1 MMIGQIIRVNA
12 GFFDVQCEQKVYRL
26 RASGS
31 LRDQKI
37 IPIVGDYVKF
47 NVDGILLEVLER
59 RNVLIRPK
67 VANVDQVVI
76 VCALNEPKFSSLLLD
91 RFLAMIEAQNLDVII
106 LFTKADLF
114 DHQPFYDYQ
123 SQNYQCF
130 LIDNINENNHQNLIK
145 LLANKLSVFTGQSGV
160 GKSTTINK
168 LLNLDLKTNAIS
180 KSLGRGKHTTRVVEI
195 HQVDQIKIIDTPGFG
210 SIQVDL
216 TKQQLAT
223 AFKDFKIWAKQC
235 KFRSCLHYKEND
247 CFVKQQLNEKKL
259 LQQRYDNYLKI
270 LLNDLD
276 ENKY

>member
-1 MMIGQIIRVNA
+1 MIGQVLKVIA
-12 GFFDVQCEQKVYRL
+12 GFFDVESEQKIYRL

-31 LRDQKI
+31 LREQKI
-37 IPIVGDYVKF
+37 IPIVGDYVEF
-47 NVDGILLEVLER
+47 NPDGILLNVLDR
-59 RNVLIRPK
+59 QNVLIRPK
-67 VANVDQVVI
+67 VANVDQVAI
-76 VCALNEPKFSSLLLD
+76 VCALDEPKFSSLLLD
-91 RFLAMIEAQNLDVII
+91 RFLAIIESQNLDVII
-106 LFTKADLF
+106 LFTKADRF

-130 LIDNINENNHQNLIK
+130 LIDNNQDWIDQKLINLLTSK
-145 LLANKLSVFTGQSGV
+145 LTVFTGQSGV

-168 LLNLDLKTNAIS
+168 LLKLNLKTNAIS
-180 KSLGRGKHTTRVVEI
+180 KALGRGKHTTRVVEI
-195 HQVDQIKIIDTPGFG
+195 HHINNIKIIDTPGFG
-210 SIQVDL
+210 SIKVSL
-216 TKQQLAT
+216 TKQELAT
-223 AFKDFKIWAKQC
+223 SFKDFKIWAKQC

>member
-1 MMIGQIIRVNA
+1 MIGQIIRVNA
-12 GFFDVQCEQKVYRL
+12 GFFDVQSEQKVYRL
-26 RASGS
+26 RASGT

-59 RNVLIRPK
+59 QNVLIRPK

-130 LIDNINENNHQNLIK
+130 LIDNINENNHQDLIK
-145 LLANKLSVFTGQSGV
+145 LLTNKLSVFTGQSGV

-180 KSLGRGKHTTRVVEI
+180 KALGRGKHTTRVVEI

-223 AFKDFKIWAKQC
+223 AFKDFKI
-235 KFRSCLHYKEND
+235 
-247 CFVKQQLNEKKL
+247 
-259 LQQRYDNYLKI
+259 
-270 LLNDLD
+270 
-276 ENKY
+276 

>member
-1 MMIGQIIRVNA
+1 MIGQVLKVIA
-12 GFFDVQCEQKVYRL
+12 GFFDVESEQKIYRL

-31 LRDQKI
+31 LREQKI
-37 IPIVGDYVKF
+37 IPIVGDYVEF
-47 NVDGILLEVLER
+47 NPDGILLNVLDR
-59 RNVLIRPK
+59 QNVLIRPK
-67 VANVDQVVI
+67 VANVDQVAI
-76 VCALNEPKFSSLLLD
+76 VCALDEPKFSSLLLD
-91 RFLAMIEAQNLDVII
+91 RFLAIIESQNLDVII
-106 LFTKADLF
+106 LFTKADRF

-130 LIDNINENNHQNLIK
+130 LIDNNQDLIDQKLINLLTSK
-145 LLANKLSVFTGQSGV
+145 LTVFTGQSGV

-168 LLNLDLKTNAIS
+168 LLKLNLKTNAIS
-180 KSLGRGKHTTRVVEI
+180 KALGRGKHTTRVVEI
-195 HQVDQIKIIDTPGFG
+195 HHINNIKIIDTPGFG
-210 SIQVDL
+210 SIKVSL
-216 TKQQLAT
+216 TKQELAT
-223 AFKDFKIWAKQC
+223 SFKDFKIWTKQC

>member
-1 MMIGQIIRVNA
+1 MMGQIIRVNA

-59 RNVLIRPK
+59 QNLLIRPK

-145 LLANKLSVFTGQSGV
+145 LLTNKLSVFTGQSGV

-168 LLNLDLKTNAIS
+168 LLNLDLKIF
-180 KSLGRGKHTTRVVEI
+180 KS
-195 HQVDQIKIIDTPGFG
+195 
-210 SIQVDL
+210 SC
-216 TKQQLAT
+216 QLL
-223 AFKDFKIWAKQC
+223 F
-235 KFRSCLHYKEND
+235 S
-247 CFVKQQLNEKKL
+247 
-259 LQQRYDNYLKI
+259 
-270 LLNDLD
+270 
-276 ENKY
+276 